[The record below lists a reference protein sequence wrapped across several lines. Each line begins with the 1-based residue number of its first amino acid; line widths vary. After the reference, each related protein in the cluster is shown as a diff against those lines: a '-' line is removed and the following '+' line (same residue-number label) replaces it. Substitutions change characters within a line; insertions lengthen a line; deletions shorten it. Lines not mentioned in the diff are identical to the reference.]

1 MFQNYL
7 KTTFRFLQRN
17 KTFSIINI
25 VGLSIGTLCCLYILL
40 YVREQYQF
48 DKHHNNTADIFRVGS
63 ELKKTSEGTVSLR
76 SSVVAPIAPL
86 LKKDFAEVL
95 QFTRVVPMLGID
107 KHLLRYEDKAVF
119 EKNAIYVDSV
129 FFDMFNYH
137 FVYGKK
143 ETALLEPYSI
153 VLLQSVSEK
162 IFGNQD
168 PVGKTITMENVNG
181 KENFT
186 VKGVIDESFGKSHLQ
201 ANVFIT
207 MNSGGTGEYVL
218 HTDSWIRN
226 GYIDTYIKLRPGTSV
241 ASLEKKFPAFVNRY
255 AAYQLKT
262 SGTGQRLFLQQLTAI
277 HTDNQLEGYKYSKP
291 VSSTFLNILSVIAI
305 LIQAIA
311 CINFMNLS
319 TARASKRA
327 KEVGVRKVIGA
338 GKKQLIQQFMS
349 ESFLIS
355 VLSVFVAIPLLVL
368 LLPYL
373 NEVTEANI
381 SLSYL
386 MDPVVLLLLTGLV
399 IITGLVAGS
408 YPAFYLSAFN
418 AIKVIKGN
426 FSNHVSATGIRKTLV
441 VFQFVLSI
449 TLIIGIIII
458 YSQLNYLKNKDL
470 GFEKE
475 QRLIFNFNTDA
486 GKGHIPAFMD
496 DLRKTAGVEAASN
509 ASKYLGN
516 PLFYSNGFFLKGEK
530 DADARITDFV
540 ISDEYFVKAN
550 GIKVIAGRDFLPTDS
565 AKVLINE
572 SMMKK
577 LNLNAQ
583 TAPGTLIYDNQNRVE
598 EIVGVMN
605 DFNYSSLHKEVS
617 NFLVWMRKP
626 KDNIWP
632 TIIASTNTVNY
643 KDLLSTI
650 EAAWKKNIPEEPFS
664 YSFLDQKVQE
674 QYESEISLS
683 RIINLFTVIAILIS
697 CLGLFGLAAF
707 SAQQRSKEI
716 GVRKVLGASVT
727 SIARLLSMEFLKL
740 VAIAFVI
747 STPVAWMASNKWL
760 EGFAYKVDVSW
771 LMFAIAA
778 LLAMAVALVTVSFQA
793 VRAGMINPVN
803 SLKNE

>member
-1 MFQNYL
+1 MIQNYL
-7 KTTFRFLQRN
+7 KTTIRFLTRN

-25 VGLSIGTLCCLYILL
+25 AGLSIGTLCCLYILL

-48 DKHHNNTADIFRVGS
+48 DKHHHNADDIFRVGA
-63 ELKKTSEGTVSLR
+63 ELKKTSEGTVSMR

-86 LKKDFAEVL
+86 LKKDFEEVL
-95 QFTRVVPMLGID
+95 QYTRVVPMLGID
-107 KHLLRYEDKAVF
+107 KHLFRFQDKSVF
-119 EKNAIYVDSV
+119 ENRAVYVDSV
-129 FFDMFNYH
+129 FFDVFNYH

-143 ETALLEPYSI
+143 ETSLIEPHSI
-153 VLLQSVSEK
+153 VLLQSVAEK
-162 IFGNQD
+162 IFGKQD

-181 KENFT
+181 KDEFT
-186 VKGVIDESFGKSHLQ
+186 VKGVVDESLGKSHLQ
-201 ANVFIT
+201 ADVFIT
-207 MNSGGTGEYVL
+207 MNSGGTGDYVL
-218 HTDSWIRN
+218 HTDSWVRN
-226 GYIDTYIKLRPGTSV
+226 GYIDTYLKLRPGTSV
-241 ASLEKKFPAFVNRY
+241 ASIEKKFPAFVNRY
-255 AAYQLKT
+255 AGQQLKT
-262 SGTGQRLFLQQLTAI
+262 SGTEQRLFLQSLTDI

-291 VSSTFLNILSVIAI
+291 VSATFLTFLSVIAI
-305 LIQAIA
+305 LIQVIA

-338 GKKQLIQQFMS
+338 EKRQLVQQFMS

-355 VLSVFVAIPLLVL
+355 MLSVIVAIPLLIIL
-368 LLPYL
+368 MPFL
-373 NEVTEANI
+373 NKVTEANI

-386 MDPVVLLLLTGLV
+386 IDTKVILLLMAIVFVTGL
-399 IITGLVAGS
+399 LAGS

-426 FSNHVSATGIRKTLV
+426 FSNHVSAIGIRKTLV

-449 TLIIGIIII
+449 TLIIGIIIM

-470 GFEKE
+470 GFEKQ

-486 GKGHIPAFMD
+486 ARAHIPAFID
-496 DLRKTAGVEAASN
+496 DLRKIAGVEVVSN

-530 DADARITDFV
+530 DADSRITNFV
-540 ISDEYFVKAN
+540 ISDEHFVKAN
-550 GIKVIAGRDFLPTDS
+550 GIKLIAGRDFLPTDS

-583 TAPGTLIYDNQNRVE
+583 TAPGTLIYDNQDRVE

-617 NFLVWMRKP
+617 NFLVWKRKP
-626 KDNIWP
+626 QDNIWP
-632 TIIASTNTVNY
+632 TIIASTNSVNY
-643 KDLLSTI
+643 KDLLSNI

-664 YSFLDQKVQE
+664 YSFLDQVVQQ
-674 QYESEISLS
+674 QYEAENTLS
-683 RIINLFTVIAILIS
+683 RIINLFTAIAIFIS

-747 STPVAWMASNKWL
+747 SAPLAWIVGNKWL
-760 EGFAYKVDVSW
+760 EEFAYKVDISW
-771 LMFAIAA
+771 VMFAIAA
-778 LLAMAVALVTVSFQA
+778 LVAMTIALVTVSFQA
-793 VRAGMINPVN
+793 VKAGMINPVD
-803 SLKNE
+803 SLKTE

>member
-1 MFQNYL
+1 MLKNYL

-63 ELKKTSEGTVSLR
+63 ELKKTSEGVQSFR

-86 LKKDFAEVL
+86 LKKDFGEIL
-95 QFTRVVPMLGID
+95 QYTRVVPMLGIE
-107 KHLLRYEDKAVF
+107 KHLFRYKDKAVF
-119 EKNAIYVDSV
+119 EKDAIYVDSI
-129 FFDMFNYH
+129 FFDMFSYH

-162 IFGNQD
+162 IFGKED

-181 KENFT
+181 KREFA
-186 VKGVIDESFGKSHLQ
+186 VKGVVDESLGKSHLK
-201 ANVFIT
+201 ADVFIT
-207 MNSGGTGEYVL
+207 MNSGDIGEYVL
-218 HTDSWIRN
+218 YTDSWIRN
-226 GYIDTYIKLRPGTSV
+226 GYIDTYIKLRPGTLV

-255 AAYQLKT
+255 AAQQLKT
-262 SGTGQRLFLQQLTAI
+262 TGTEQRLFLQPLTAI
-277 HTDNQLEGYKYSKP
+277 HTDNQLEGYKYSNP
-291 VSSTFLNILSVIAI
+291 VSSTFLTILSVIAI

-338 GKKQLIQQFMS
+338 EKTQLVHQFLS
-349 ESFLIS
+349 ESFLIT
-355 VLSVFVAIPLLVL
+355 VLSVFVAIPLLVI
-368 LLPYL
+368 LLPFL
-373 NEVTEANI
+373 NNITEANI
-381 SLSYL
+381 SLSHL
-386 MDPVVLLLLTGLV
+386 ADPMVLLLLTA
-399 IITGLVAGS
+399 IIIVTGLVAGS
-408 YPAFYLSAFN
+408 YPAFYLSAFS

-470 GFEKE
+470 GFKKE

-496 DLRKTAGVEAASN
+496 DMRKISGVATVSN
-509 ASKYLGN
+509 ASKYLGS
-516 PLFYSNGFFLKGEK
+516 PLFFSNGFFLKGEK
-530 DADARITDFV
+530 DADSRMTDFV
-540 ISDEYFVKAN
+540 ISDEYFVRAN
-550 GIKVIAGRDFLPTDS
+550 GIKLISGRDFLPTDS

-577 LNLNAQ
+577 LNLNPQ
-583 TAPGTLIYDNQNRVE
+583 TAPGTLLYDNQDRVE

-617 NFLVWMRKP
+617 NFLVWMRQP
-626 KDNIWP
+626 KDNIWS
-632 TIIASTNTVNY
+632 TVIASTNTVNY

-664 YSFLDQKVQE
+664 YSFLDQKVQQ

-747 STPVAWMASNKWL
+747 SAPLAWIASNKWL
-760 EGFAYKVDVSW
+760 EGFAYKVDISW

-778 LLAMAVALVTVSFQA
+778 LVAMAIAVVTVSFQA
-793 VRAGMINPVN
+793 VRAGMINPVD
-803 SLKNE
+803 SLKTE